1 MKAWENFLKSEEKD
15 MGAATVKK
23 WLSTLRVLRFDAA
36 NLHLEAKDSFQA
48 HWFEEHIRPKL
59 ARKLLST
66 ANRPLKVHLTIAKS
80 GAAEPVKEGK
90 KAKTVQPLKL
100 QWESPDQTQTLENFI
115 WAEGNQIVQKLLEQ
129 VTKRTA
135 DPSFNPIYLYG
146 PPGCGKTH
154 LLNAI
159 TLELNKASVKTIFV
173 KAETFTDH
181 VVEAIRAGQMQQFR
195 GAYRH
200 ADVLIIDD
208 IQVFSNRGSTQEE
221 FFHTFNTLHV
231 AAHTII
237 LSGSSPPGELVGI
250 EPRLV
255 SRFEWGISLPIQ
267 PLKKNDLKKLVL
279 QRADERGVVLTEKT
293 QDFLLETFTQ
303 SPKSLMRAL
312 DAMALR
318 LPAKALSSVEE
329 LRRILGDLIQAEL
342 AALVTPQK
350 VIKAVADHWG
360 ILVED
365 ILGKSQSRDCV
376 LPRQVAMS
384 LCRYQLELPFT
395 KIGTLF
401 DRDHSTVISAIRH
414 VSKKQETDKEL
425 SSSVH
430 ALTKQ
435 LFYKG

>member
-1 MKAWENFLKSEEKD
+1 MKAWENFLKIEEKEI
-15 MGAATVKK
+15 GSATVKK
-23 WLSTLRVLRFDAA
+23 WLSSLKVLRFDAA

-59 ARKLLST
+59 AKKLLSV
-66 ANRPLKVHLTIAKS
+66 AHRPIKVHLTVAKS
-80 GAAEPVKEGK
+80 PAADPAKETK
-90 KAKTVQPLKL
+90 KTKVAPPLKL
-100 QWESPDQTQTLENFI
+100 QWESPDQSQTFGNFI
-115 WAEGNQIVQKLLEQ
+115 WSEGNLIIQKLLGQ
-129 VTKRTA
+129 VVDRTA
-135 DPSFNPIYLYG
+135 DPSFNPIFLYG
-146 PPGCGKTH
+146 PPGSGKTH
-154 LLNAI
+154 LLNALA
-159 TLELNKASVKTIFV
+159 LELGKTSLKTLFV
-173 KAETFTDH
+173 KAETFTGH

-195 GAYRH
+195 AAYRH
-200 ADVLIIDD
+200 ADILIIDD
-208 IQVFSNRGSTQEE
+208 IQIFANKGSTQEE

-231 AAHTII
+231 ATHTII
-237 LSGSSPPGELVGI
+237 LSANTPPRELVGI

-255 SRFEWGISLPIQ
+255 SRFEWGISLGLY

-303 SPKSLMRAL
+303 SPKSLMRAI

-318 LPAKALSSVEE
+318 LPPKACSHVEE
-329 LRRILGDLIQAEL
+329 LKRVLGDLIQAEL
-342 AALVTPQK
+342 AALVTPEK
-350 VIKAVADHWG
+350 VIRTVAEHWG

-365 ILGKSQSRDCV
+365 ILGKSQSRECV

-384 LCRYQLELPFT
+384 LCRHHLELPFT

-414 VSKKQETDKEL
+414 VGKKQESDKEL
-425 SSSVH
+425 ASSLNI
-430 ALTKQ
+430 LTKQ